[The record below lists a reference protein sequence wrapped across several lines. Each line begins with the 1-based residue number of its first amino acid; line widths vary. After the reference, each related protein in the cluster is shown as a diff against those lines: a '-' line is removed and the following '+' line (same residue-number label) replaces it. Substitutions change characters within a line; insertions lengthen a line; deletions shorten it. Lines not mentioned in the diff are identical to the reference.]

1 MRSKRVRFFLQISS
15 VKVSHDKKIFHIR
28 VIVDKKNYLIQI
40 QLVVIA
46 VLGEIRLIR
55 QEGQEIIFK
64 LEFFTIIVQ

>member
-1 MRSKRVRFFLQISS
+1 M
-15 VKVSHDKKIFHIR
+15 SHDKRVFHIT

>member
-1 MRSKRVRFFLQISS
+1 MRSKKVRFFLQISS
-15 VKVSHDKKIFHIR
+15 VKVSHDKRIFPIR
-28 VIVDKKNYLIQI
+28 VIVDKNYLIQI